1 MMKSV
6 KFFLGLVIA
15 LSLLAV
21 APAQAQDE
29 GPHFFSQTKHNVQGA
44 FWDYYQNVKEAESV
58 LGYPITE
65 EFVNR
70 DGVLVQYFQRA
81 RLEMQKGQVHM
92 TPLGVL
98 LYRPGVQ
105 LDIVNDSACDKY
117 ETGFPVCFAF
127 RDYFN
132 AHHGTALLGLPI
144 SPFEFQDNMIVQYF
158 QNGRLEWHPS
168 NPDGQRVVTGNLGLA
183 YFNAIEEDPARLTG
197 VAPINGIA
205 EEILSLNVRAFPWK
219 AVTYSTDQQLIFV
232 VVQDQT
238 LQAVQGA
245 SGEAIVK
252 WTSGATQ
259 SLDITT
265 DEKGIATLSL
275 PVNNQ
280 AYGGLVTVDVN
291 ITYGNL
297 RGETTTSF
305 RIWY

>member
-1 MMKSV
+1 MKSLKV
-6 KFFLGLVIA
+6 FLGLVIA
-15 LSLLAV
+15 LSLLTAMPV
-21 APAQAQDE
+21 QAQSGDS
-29 GPHFFSQTKHNVQGA
+29 HFFSQTKHNVRGA
-44 FWDYYQNVKEAESV
+44 FWVYYQSINEAESV

-81 RLEMQKGQVHM
+81 RLEMQQGQVHI

-98 LYRPGVQ
+98 LYRSGAK
-105 LDIVNDSACDKY
+105 LDIVNESACDRY
-117 ETGFPVCFAF
+117 ETGFSVWFAF
-127 RDYFN
+127 LDYFN
-132 AHHGTALLGLPI
+132 KHHGTDLLGLPI
-144 SPFEFQDNMIVQYF
+144 SSFEYQDDMIVQYF

-183 YFNAIEEDPARLTG
+183 YFDATREDPARLMS
-197 VAPINGIA
+197 VAPLDYVIT
-205 EEILSLNVRAFPWK
+205 ELLSLNVRAFPKK

-238 LQAVQGA
+238 LQAVQDARGK
-245 SGEAIVK
+245 AIIN
-252 WTSGATQ
+252 WTSGETL
-259 SLDITT
+259 SLDIVT
-265 DEKGIATLSL
+265 DDKGIATLSL

-291 ITYGNL
+291 IIHGNL
-297 RGETTTSF
+297 IGETKTSF